1 MARRSGCRG
10 TTVASVRDPEPQ
22 VAGYNTPTVAHGYRE
37 RRNMGAEPAGAYD
50 DVRFRRFW
58 DDDDPS
64 GSHGGECVPAMDVI
78 ETAEGIEILM
88 DLPGVSASGIRLF
101 FSQGT
106 VVIAGEKR
114 PAACAHREAAFH
126 LAERGFGRFARAVR
140 LNGAFDA
147 GRATATLTDGELRI
161 VLPRIEERR
170 GRDMRIEI
178 RES

>member
-1 MARRSGCRG
+1 MAHS
-10 TTVASVRDPEPQ
+10 
-22 VAGYNTPTVAHGYRE
+22 YRE
-37 RRNMGAEPAGAYD
+37 RRNTAAESTGAFD

-58 DDDDPS
+58 DDDPS
-64 GSHGGECVPAMDVI
+64 GSQGGECVPSMDVL
-78 ETAEGIEILM
+78 ETTEGIEILM
-88 DLPGVSASGIRLF
+88 DVPGVSASGIRLF

-114 PAACAHREAAFH
+114 PAVCTHREAAFH

-140 LNGAFDA
+140 LDGAFDA
-147 GRATATLTDGELRI
+147 GRITATLNDGELRI

-170 GRDMRIEI
+170 GRDIRIEI